1 MRIMFGALTAILM
14 ICGSALAAQIEGQIK
29 AINKEESTITLDNGK
44 AYKLPGEFDVD
55 SLKEGME
62 GDACLRQVEG
72 VSQITDMDIAE

>member
-14 ICGSALAAQIEGQIK
+14 ICGTAMAAQIEGHIK

-55 SLKEGME
+55 TLKEGM
-62 GDACLRQVEG
+62 DVVLAYDQVEG
-72 VSQITDMDIAE
+72 VSQITDMDISE